1 MKGGGSVNSLEEIAK
16 IVIRIRD
23 LREKIEEAED
33 KRSVWLELLEVGSLR
48 VRLEKMKQKLMQT
61 KEA

>member
-1 MKGGGSVNSLEEIAK
+1 VNSLEEIAR

-23 LREKIEEAED
+23 LRERIEEAED
-33 KRSVWLELLEVGSLR
+33 KRSVWLELLEVGALK
-48 VRLEKMKQKLMQT
+48 VRLEKMKHRIMQT